1 MAESLI
7 LEFVS
12 ISNGSVALRCN
23 DRAYRKKREG
33 KTCHHYVCK
42 NRDCFASISLC
53 ADDGVLR
60 EPTIELRET
69 TEK

>member
-23 DRAYRKKREG
+23 DRVYRKKREG
-33 KTCHHYVCK
+33 NLQRHLLSRYVEI
-42 NRDCFASISLC
+42 N
-53 ADDGVLR
+53 
-60 EPTIELRET
+60 
-69 TEK
+69 